1 MQSRNEYIELMRQ
14 ELDALD
20 MQLHR
25 LELSAVNLQDD
36 ARLRYNLEV
45 DKVKIQS
52 ELAKE
57 KFGNLLVSSEA
68 SWNNMVNETEKIRDA
83 FVNSFHY
90 FKSQI

>member
-1 MQSRNEYIELMRQ
+1 MQSRSEYIELMRQ

-25 LELSAVNLQDD
+25 LELSAANLQED
-36 ARLRYNLEV
+36 ARIRYNLEV

-52 ELAKE
+52 ALAKE
-57 KFGNLLVSSEA
+57 KFANLLDSSEA
-68 SWNNMVNETEKIRDA
+68 SWNNMVTETEKIRDA